1 MGGDGGAAGAGAA
14 SGGRPVV
21 LVVQTG
27 STHPAVVA
35 ARGDYDAW
43 FVAVL
48 EGLGC
53 TARVVRAHRGEAWP
67 ASAAGLDG
75 VLLTGSPHSV
85 RDEAPWMAALGAWA
99 LGAAEAGVPVLAVCF
114 GHQLVGEALGG
125 RVEPNPAGGEYGT
138 IAVGLTPEGRAD
150 ALFAGLPAVVEMQ
163 STHRDALVRA
173 PAGVVCLGGTDN
185 TPLQAFAW
193 GPNLRAV
200 QFHPEMD
207 DAALA
212 MLLAARGIPGETRPS
227 AHGRALLSNWV
238 RAWVRRPESR

>member
-1 MGGDGGAAGAGAA
+1 MGGAAETTAG
-14 SGGRPVV
+14 GGPRV

-27 STHPAVVA
+27 STHPEVVA

-43 FVAVL
+43 FVGIL
-48 EGLGC
+48 GGLGVEAAVC
-53 TARVVRAHRGEAWP
+53 RAHRGEAWP
-67 ASAAGLDG
+67 DLRAFDG

-85 RDEAPWMAALGAWA
+85 RDEAPWMAALGRDAVA
-99 LGAAEAGVPVLAVCF
+99 AAEAGVPVLAVCF
-114 GHQLVGEALGG
+114 GHQLVGEVLGG

-138 IAVGLTPEGRAD
+138 IAVGLTPEGAAD
-150 ALFAGLPAVVEMQ
+150 ALFAGLPPVLAVQ
-163 STHRDALVRA
+163 STHRDALVR
-173 PAGVVCLGGTDN
+173 PPPGVVCLGGTDN
-185 TPLQAFAW
+185 TPLQAFAC

-212 MLLAARGIPGETRPS
+212 QLLAARGIPGETRPS

-238 RAWVRRPESR
+238 RAWVRRPEAR